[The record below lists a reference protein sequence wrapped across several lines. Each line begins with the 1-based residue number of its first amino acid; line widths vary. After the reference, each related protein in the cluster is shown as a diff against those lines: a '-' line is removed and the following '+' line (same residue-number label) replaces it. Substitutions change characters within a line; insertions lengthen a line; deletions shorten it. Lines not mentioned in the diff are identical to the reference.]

1 MFLGFAEDMNVKR
14 ETHPKTVDLFV
25 LVLRKLWLK
34 ALTNSTL
41 LADTSVGELCHFPHA
56 MTW

>member
-56 MTW
+56 MT